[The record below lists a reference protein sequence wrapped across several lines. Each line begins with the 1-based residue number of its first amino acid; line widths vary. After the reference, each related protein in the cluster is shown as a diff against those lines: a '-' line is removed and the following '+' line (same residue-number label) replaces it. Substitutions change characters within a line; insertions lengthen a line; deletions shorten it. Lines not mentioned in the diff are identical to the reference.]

1 MNTSK
6 RNSLID
12 ITKLFFSICIVF
24 IHTGLADKIPYGYEI
39 KELIFRLGIP
49 FFFVCSG
56 YYFAKNNINTRE
68 KLFIY
73 LKKIFIPFIFF
84 GIIYIFW
91 EAYFLNEGSYDYI
104 VSNLSKLFLGS
115 QTNVMWYSG
124 SIIWSFIILYLIK
137 DKRKLLIAMF
147 IFFLLYLLGLSF
159 TTYDFLLESVNP
171 LLLKAL
177 INTFIQN
184 RSFWFVGFLF
194 TAIGYYIGKYINY
207 EKLRY
212 HNLINFFILS
222 FSLCIIETMF
232 IKGKTIY
239 FEYDFLISH
248 ILVIFWLFLIII
260 KCSKISFNSKFLRN
274 ISTTIYYCHF
284 LVIYGIR
291 FLETKQITFNNIL
304 SYQNIKYD
312 FIVLGLTI
320 LIAIVVNV
328 IPSKKLKMVVN

>member
-73 LKKIFIPFIFF
+73 LKKIFIPFILF
-84 GIIYIFW
+84 GVLYTFC
-91 EAYFLNEGSYDYI
+91 EAYFLTEGSYDYI

-147 IFFLLYLLGLSF
+147 IFFLLYLVGLSF
-159 TTYDFLLESVNP
+159 TTYDFLLESINP

-248 ILVIFWLFLIII
+248 ILVIFCYQNTFLVCFLCELF
-260 KCSKISFNSKFLRN
+260 FKFL
-274 ISTTIYYCHF
+274 
-284 LVIYGIR
+284 
-291 FLETKQITFNNIL
+291 L
-304 SYQNIKYD
+304 SSS
-312 FIVLGLTI
+312 LL
-320 LIAIVVNV
+320 
-328 IPSKKLKMVVN
+328 